1 MTRGEECRNVAQR
14 LRDLVGERLG
24 DPDGIYDD
32 ELMCVLGVGV
42 GSSDDFADPGDV
54 LRLAELID
62 RPTCRFQSE
71 AAVHGI
77 LSMFGICTRC
87 GAIVDPLTT
96 FCSDNR
102 LMPANFC
109 PCCGA
114 EVMRDD
120 D

>member
-1 MTRGEECRNVAQR
+1 MTRGEACRELAQELRELVAQYS
-14 LRDLVGERLG
+14 D
-24 DPDGIYDD
+24 DPDGIYDQ
-32 ELMCVLGVGV
+32 ELLCVLGVGL
-42 GSSDDFADPGDV
+42 GSSDDSVDPADV
-54 LRLAELID
+54 RRLATLID